1 MTSFLAKSLIAGG
14 LFVAA
19 LFAAFSMFILLGKIE
34 KKANPEIL
42 KKIHRIAGWIFVL
55 FLLVLGVFGANFLA
69 DLGDSV
75 SPRAVIHYTL
85 ALFLFAII
93 LLKVLS
99 VRFFKSFLRFVP
111 TLGMAA
117 FILSLVIVMGSAG
130 YYVLRGGRLPSLEV
144 LRMSTVPSELQ
155 GDPQTVSRLFAQ
167 RCAGCHYAD
176 REESKMG
183 PGLKGLF
190 KLSSLPVSG
199 RPVSVDSVLRQLKSP
214 FKAMPAITGLAE
226 QDLADLL
233 AYLKTL

>member
-1 MTSFLAKSLIAGG
+1 MISLLAKSLIAAGF
-14 LFVAA
+14 LIAA
-19 LFAAFSMFILLGKIE
+19 LSAAFSMFILLGRTE
-34 KKANPEIL
+34 KKANPETF
-42 KKIHRIAGWIFVL
+42 KKVHRIAGWTFAL
-55 FLLVLGVFGANFLA
+55 LLLVLGVFGADFLA

-75 SPRAVIHYTL
+75 SPRVVFHYTL

-99 VRFFKSFLRFVP
+99 VRFFKSFLRFAP
-111 TLGMAA
+111 ALGMAV
-117 FILSLVIVMGSAG
+117 FVLSLVIVMGSAG
-130 YYVLRGGRLPSLEV
+130 YYALRGGRLPSPEV
-144 LRMSTVPSELQ
+144 MRMPAGPSELL
-155 GDPQTVSRLFAQ
+155 GNPQTGSRLFAQ

-190 KLSSLPVSG
+190 KLPSLPVSG

-214 FKAMPAITGLAE
+214 FKSMPATTGLAE